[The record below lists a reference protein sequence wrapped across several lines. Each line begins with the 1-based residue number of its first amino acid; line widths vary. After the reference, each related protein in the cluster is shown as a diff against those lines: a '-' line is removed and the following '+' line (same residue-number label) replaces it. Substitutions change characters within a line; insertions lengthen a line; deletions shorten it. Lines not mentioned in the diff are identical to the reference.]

1 VCKLDGTLT
10 DMDPWR
16 QAVESRLG
24 ELRTDI
30 RELRSEFRSET
41 GAIKVDL
48 TAVKVD
54 LAAVKVRVEHL
65 PTKSFIVT
73 ALLGSLAAFSA
84 ITVFAGQIR
93 GLFGVH

>member
-1 VCKLDGTLT
+1 
-10 DMDPWR
+10 MDPWQ

-30 RELRSEFRSET
+30 RELRSELRSET

-48 TAVKVD
+48 TAIKVD
-54 LAAVKVRVEHL
+54 LTAVRVRIEHL

-73 ALLGSLAAFSA
+73 ALLGSMGAFSA

-93 GLFGVH
+93 ALFGVH

>member
-1 VCKLDGTLT
+1 
-10 DMDPWR
+10 MDPW
-16 QAVESRLG
+16 QQIVESRLG

-30 RELRSEFRSET
+30 RELRSDI

-54 LAAVKVRVEHL
+54 LTAVKVRVDHL

-73 ALLGSLAAFSA
+73 ALLGSLGAFSA

-93 GLFGVH
+93 ALLGVH